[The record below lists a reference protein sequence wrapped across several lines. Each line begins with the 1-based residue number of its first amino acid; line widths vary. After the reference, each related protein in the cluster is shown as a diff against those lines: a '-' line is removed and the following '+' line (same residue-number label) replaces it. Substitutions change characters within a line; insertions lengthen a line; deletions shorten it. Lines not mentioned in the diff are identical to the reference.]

1 MNSISPGRELI
12 LPDSTTNS
20 NRFRKCRD
28 ALQISVEQSGLE
40 TLHDLI
46 HCGHDMAP
54 TLGKSDVCLS
64 PSPMDTDD
72 SPCQTI
78 LPPLDKVDLSLLN
91 LKSQSPDSLL
101 LHSEP
106 FISQKSNSCSS
117 YASSS
122 SSTTEEV
129 TSTSHGYPSDEIT
142 DPPSLGR
149 DSAPTVITSLD
160 PVIVLSHAP
169 PTATTLA
176 NLSSLTLPV
185 QNVTT
190 LGDDSNDNQATTLP
204 PKSITDGGL
213 LSSIIPLQPTDVYT
227 LTLTDGSVVQLRVQ
241 NAPTTSSLS
250 SSCATTI
257 ALNEDGNHLATKPAV
272 SCAIVPITT
281 TPLGA
286 ISSPNQSDSSTNNT
300 SFLFNAPPQELS
312 DIVLNER
319 EEEWALS
326 ANLEPPSTGESPV
339 SVAAEV
345 ILPFSNPNTPENHD
359 PSLSLRSS
367 SPSSLGT
374 SSAGSEDI
382 FLSSPVIVADDDP
395 LLQQHRHY
403 QQQQQLHRQQ
413 FHDKC
418 ESVSENDILSDA
430 FDFSDPDSD
439 EMGGPNIPEDSLQSI
454 FASMENV
461 SIETLKAQLTT
472 LPEGQTDLEALLVAA
487 KIDMTLEEIV
497 GPPLTHVKKA
507 METKGLSD
515 WQVQLCIKIRRRKKN
530 TAAVRS
536 SRRKRS
542 QYVVN
547 LREKVTDLQQR
558 RKEAQEENALLT
570 QLTSL
575 WMRLCAEVEVEIQE
589 GVRKQLGTRLAVNCS
604 QDRTEATLG
613 TSSL

>member
-20 NRFRKCRD
+20 SRFRKRRD
-28 ALQISVEQSGLE
+28 ALQISVDQSGLE

-46 HCGHDMAP
+46 HSGQSMVQP
-54 TLGKSDVCLS
+54 LGKSDVCLS

-91 LKSQSPDSLL
+91 LKSQSQESLL
-101 LHSEP
+101 MHSEP
-106 FISQKSNSCSS
+106 FLSQESNSCSS
-117 YASSS
+117 YSSSS

-149 DSAPTVITSLD
+149 ATAPTVITSLD
-160 PVIVLSHAP
+160 PVIVLSHA

-190 LGDDSNDNQATTLP
+190 LGDSNDNNHATTLP
-204 PKSITDGGL
+204 PKSINDGGL

-250 SSCATTI
+250 SSCPTTI
-257 ALNEDGNHLATKPAV
+257 TLNEDGNHLATKPAV

-281 TPLGA
+281 PLGA
-286 ISSPNQSDSSTNNT
+286 ISSPNQSDSSTNNA

-326 ANLEPPSTGESPV
+326 ANLEPPSSEQSPV

-345 ILPFSNPNTPENHD
+345 ILPFSNPHTPDNHD
-359 PSLSLRSS
+359 PNLSLRSS
-367 SPSSLGT
+367 SPSSMGT

-382 FLSSPVIVADDDP
+382 FLSSPVIVSDDDP
-395 LLQQHRHY
+395 LLQQHRQHLQN
-403 QQQQQLHRQQ
+403 QQQQRLQ
-413 FHDKC
+413 FQKC
-418 ESVSENDILSDA
+418 ASVSENDLLSDA
-430 FDFSDPDSD
+430 FELSDPDSD

-530 TAAVRS
+530 TVGPHKS
-536 SRRKRS
+536 P
-542 QYVVN
+542 
-547 LREKVTDLQQR
+547 
-558 RKEAQEENALLT
+558 
-570 QLTSL
+570 
-575 WMRLCAEVEVEIQE
+575 
-589 GVRKQLGTRLAVNCS
+589 
-604 QDRTEATLG
+604 
-613 TSSL
+613 